1 MKIKRGCSE
10 FAISHPDYKEINQNG
25 EQLMKYKEE
34 WSQKEKI
41 IDEKLLNE
49 TKRKKE
55 KIVKDSLVGV
65 TISDVLIMYNWLNY
79 AKILGDNSYEI
90 ISKNIL
96 KSDYMENE
104 LSQQLDNRNREF
116 LL

>member
-1 MKIKRGCSE
+1 MILNKINK
-10 FAISHPDYKEINQNG
+10 
-25 EQLMKYKEE
+25 
-34 WSQKEKI
+34 
-41 IDEKLLNE
+41 
-49 TKRKKE
+49 T
-55 KIVKDSLVGV
+55 
-65 TISDVLIMYNWLNY
+65 
-79 AKILGDNSYEI
+79 